1 MKTEAWAF
9 RTGPTTA
16 LLVAV
21 LAVVVPAQ
29 APAPA
34 HLLTPAQMQD
44 GWRLIFDGRTLDG
57 WRGYRTADAAGT
69 RWVVANGMLCVA
81 GNDGKDTRGQ
91 RDIMTRETYDRFELM
106 WEWRVASAG
115 NSGVKYFVLEDMD
128 AAIGHEYQ
136 VIDDARHPDALIG
149 PHRQTAALYDVAPAS
164 NRPLRPAG
172 QFNQSRIV
180 ARGKTVEHWLNGVK
194 VLEYELESPALN
206 AAIAKSKFKDVARF
220 GTLQRGHLLLQ
231 DHGDAVCYRN
241 IAVRTA
247 PATSSPPRPTS
258 GSWPTPVPHR

>member
-1 MKTEAWAF
+1 MNWLI
-9 RTGPTTA
+9 A
-16 LLVAV
+16 LLMFLQPQVAS
-21 LAVVVPAQ
+21 Q
-29 APAPA
+29 TPAPA
-34 HLLTPAQMQD
+34 NQVTAAQTKD
-44 GWRLIFDGRTLDG
+44 GWRLLFDGKTLDG
-57 WRGYRTADAAGT
+57 WRGYKKVDTTET
-69 RWVVANGMLCVA
+69 RWMIADGMLCLS
-81 GNDGKDTRGQ
+81 GKDGTDTRGQ
-91 RDIMTRETYDRFELM
+91 RDIITRETYDQFELM

-136 VIDDARHPDALIG
+136 IIDDERHPDARIG
-149 PHRQTAALYDVAPAS
+149 PHRQTSALYDVAPAS

-180 ARGKTVEHWLNGVK
+180 ARGTTVEHWLNGAK
-194 VLEYELESPALN
+194 VLEYELGSPALK

-220 GTLQRGHLLLQ
+220 GTSQKGHLLLQ

-247 PATSSPPRPTS
+247 PATPSPPRPTS
-258 GSWPTPVPHR
+258 GSWRTPAQHR

>member
-1 MKTEAWAF
+1 MKTEVWAF

-21 LAVVVPAQ
+21 LSVVVPAQ

-34 HLLTPAQMQD
+34 NLLTPAQMKD

-57 WRGYRTADAAGT
+57 WRGYRKADAGET
-69 RWVVANGMLCVA
+69 RWTVTNGMLCLA

-91 RDIMTRETYDRFELM
+91 RDIVTRETYDQFELM

-115 NSGVKYFVLEDMD
+115 NSGVKYFVLEDRD

-136 VIDDARHPDALIG
+136 VIDDDRHPDALIG
-149 PHRQTAALYDVAPAS
+149 PHRQTAALYDVLPAS
-164 NRPLRPAG
+164 TRPLRPAG

-180 ARGKTVEHWLNGVK
+180 APGKTVEHWLNGVK
-194 VLEYELESPALN
+194 VLEYELESPALK

-220 GTLQRGHLLLQ
+220 GMLQKGHLLLQ
-231 DHGDAVCYRN
+231 DHGDAVCYRS
-241 IAVRTA
+241 IAVRTTL
-247 PATSSPPRPTS
+247 ATSSPLRPRS
-258 GSWPTPVPHR
+258 GSWPTPARRR